1 MKLVFPGSFDPITA
15 GHMELIERASGLAEQ
30 LYVVVEDNLQKT
42 YLFTREQRLEM
53 VRMAVAGYSNVYVDS
68 FAGLTID
75 YCRKVGARVLLWGLC
90 NSADYL
96 YEKDIAT
103 FNRELAQVETM
114 FLFADNAY
122 AHISSSAVREL
133 LKYNADITGYVPDE
147 ICDIIYKIKSNR

>member
-15 GHMELIERASGLAEQ
+15 GHMELIERASRLAEQ

-68 FAGLTID
+68 FAGMTID
-75 YCRKVGARVLLWGLC
+75 YCRKVGARVLLRGLR
-90 NSADYL
+90 NSVDYL

>member
-68 FAGLTID
+68 FAGMTID
-75 YCRKVGARVLLWGLC
+75 YCRKVGARVLLRGLR

-114 FLFADNAY
+114 FLFAD
-122 AHISSSAVREL
+122 
-133 LKYNADITGYVPDE
+133 KYIGTLFPD
-147 ICDIIYKIKSNR
+147 

>member
-68 FAGLTID
+68 FVGMTID
-75 YCRKVGARVLLWGLC
+75 YCRKVGARVLLRGLR

>member
-1 MKLVFPGSFDPITA
+1 M
-15 GHMELIERASGLAEQ
+15 
-30 LYVVVEDNLQKT
+30 VEDNLQKT

-68 FAGLTID
+68 FAGMTID
-75 YCRKVGARVLLWGLC
+75 YCRKVGARVLLRGLR

>member
-68 FAGLTID
+68 FVGMTID
-75 YCRKVGARVLLWGLC
+75 YCRKVGARVLLRGLR

-133 LKYNADITGYVPDE
+133 LKYNADITGYVPDK